1 MKHDTV
7 LLLIRYLPLICGVLA
22 AVMVLFFFA
31 GHTERAVLS
40 AYREISGLVIEKS
53 MKTGWYT
60 KTERMLK
67 RTGASFRSGG
77 RLTTG
82 SFLAFRLLSSLAG
95 FVVGSRISV
104 AAGLV
109 LIVPSSFVP
118 MFIINR
124 LNKRDNEKMLTD
136 IKLVY
141 NSLATQIRAGINIS
155 DALTECY
162 GCAGYG
168 RFRKALM
175 ELASDIVINSDI
187 FDALEKFQ
195 GKFDN
200 RYVDALCITVLQAL
214 ESGQAVELLADISEQ
229 IKDME
234 ASLLEKRKGRL
245 DRSVTFYQLGI
256 LGAILAVIL
265 YACVKYMLSAAL
277 KF

>member
-1 MKHDTV
+1 MKQDTV
-7 LLLIRYLPLICGVLA
+7 LLLISCLPVVCAVLSAA
-22 AVMVLFFFA
+22 AVVIFFA

-40 AYREISGLVIEKS
+40 ACREISGLVVEKG
-53 MKTGWYT
+53 MKTEWYVR
-60 KTERMLK
+60 TERMLK
-67 RTGASFRSGG
+67 RTGACYRTGG
-77 RLTTG
+77 KLNAG
-82 SFLAFRLLSSLAG
+82 NFLALQMLCSLSG
-95 FVVGSRISV
+95 FVIGNMISPM
-104 AAGLV
+104 AGLV
-109 LIVPSSFVP
+109 LILPSWFVP
-118 MFIINR
+118 TLILNR
-124 LNKRDNEKMLTD
+124 MNKSDNEKMLTD

-141 NSLATQIRAGINIS
+141 NSLAIQIRAGINIS

-162 GCAGYG
+162 GCAVYK

-175 ELASDIVINSDI
+175 ALASDIVVNSDI

-200 RYVDALCITVLQAL
+200 RYVDSLCITVLQAL

-234 ASLLEKRKGRL
+234 ASFLERRKGKL

-265 YACVKYMLSAAL
+265 YACVKYMMSAAIN
-277 KF
+277 F

>member
-1 MKHDTV
+1 MKQDTI

-22 AVMVLFFFA
+22 AVMVLLFFA

-60 KTERMLK
+60 KTERMLN
-67 RTGASFRSGG
+67 RTGTSFRSGG
-77 RLTTG
+77 RLTPG
-82 SFLAFRLLSSLAG
+82 SFLALRLLSSLAG
-95 FVVGSRISV
+95 FIVGNRISP

-109 LIVPSSFVP
+109 LIFPSCFVP
-118 MFIINR
+118 VFIISR
-124 LNKRDNEKMLTD
+124 LNRRDNEKMLTD

-175 ELASDIVINSDI
+175 ELASDIVINLDI

-277 KF
+277 KI